1 MHLFQW
7 FRRKANPGFR
17 WTTLHGWSA
26 VDPLEDVY
34 ERIRDVIYGRLK
46 QEIEQWSI
54 EQMCRQNQNRAK
66 IRPDRSE
73 LHALFERE
81 FTRDEM
87 NSRMLQEIEDFQTR
101 LEEKRQGLVRKI
113 QEREQP
119 RVTESLREFYLLELM
134 ADSIED
140 MRREAAYRET
150 TLAKLRE
157 RPPTVEQLR
166 RPVFELLYY
175 KSMRQIEDWEAKNKE
190 MDELHKSLSY
200 RDPSKQSNSLA
211 VPLRQR
217 YQIRGTKPLPKIQLK
232 HSK

>member
-1 MHLFQW
+1 MI
-7 FRRKANPGFR
+7 
-17 WTTLHGWSA
+17 
-26 VDPLEDVY
+26 Y
-34 ERIRDVIYGRLK
+34 ERLK

-54 EQMCRQNQNRAK
+54 EQMRRQNQNRAK

-81 FTRDEM
+81 FARDEM

-101 LEEKRQGLVRKI
+101 LEEKHQGVLSKI
-113 QEREQP
+113 QDHEEP
-119 RVTESLREFYLLELM
+119 RVSAHPWGSYPQLFM
-134 ADSIED
+134 ADSIEH
-140 MRREAAYRET
+140 MQREAAFHEI

-175 KSMRQIEDWEAKNKE
+175 KSMKQIEDWEAKNKE
-190 MDELHKSLSY
+190 MDELRESLSY